1 MHAVNLGGSHYA
13 QYLGM
18 SAGIAALVLAL
29 QPLVTA
35 MVAAPLLGERLAR
48 PQWIGVALGLIGVA
62 LVVWHKIDLNALT
75 AGALI
80 AVTIALVAITAGTLY
95 QRILCP
101 AVDLRAASVVQFV
114 ASFVVLA
121 PLAVWVEDFRY
132 VPAWPMFGAIAFLVI
147 FASILAVNALHTL
160 MRRGEATRVTS
171 LLYLTPII
179 AVALEW
185 AHVRRPADAADH
197 DRHRRHLRRRGDGGV
212 AAARGPERAMTLRMR
227 HIMVFIVLTHTSFGA
242 ARLTGT
248 LYALSNKASA
258 FTVGVQMA
266 LFALVPA
273 LLAVRA
279 GRWLDTSGPF
289 RPLLLGTSLMTAGAL
304 LPALF
309 PYEVADIAPLLV
321 ASALLGTGFMYVQ
334 ITAQHV
340 VGSLAAPDRRP
351 AAFSMLAL
359 AFSTSGLIAPV
370 GSGFLIDSIGHRAT
384 LACDLPAAR
393 RSASGCCCAARAPAA
408 PHAAAG
414 RERGRQSVRPVPRAR
429 GAARAD
435 HRAA

>member
-1 MHAVNLGGSHYA
+1 
-13 QYLGM
+13 
-18 SAGIAALVLAL
+18 
-29 QPLVTA
+29 
-35 MVAAPLLGERLAR
+35 
-48 PQWIGVALGLIGVA
+48 
-62 LVVWHKIDLNALT
+62 
-75 AGALI
+75 
-80 AVTIALVAITAGTLY
+80 
-95 QRILCP
+95 
-101 AVDLRAASVVQFV
+101 
-114 ASFVVLA
+114 
-121 PLAVWVEDFRY
+121 
-132 VPAWPMFGAIAFLVI
+132 
-147 FASILAVNALHTL
+147 
-160 MRRGEATRVTS
+160 
-171 LLYLTPII
+171 
-179 AVALEW
+179 
-185 AHVRRPADAADH
+185 
-197 DRHRRHLRRRGDGGV
+197 
-212 AAARGPERAMTLRMR
+212 MTLRMR

-289 RPLLLGTSLMTAGAL
+289 RPLLLGTALMTAGAL
-304 LPALF
+304 LPALI

-384 LACDLPAAR
+384 LACIFLLLAGGLGLLLLQRARLPQPPPRRDDQMAGNPFELFRVAEVRHVLIVSGMISMAWDLQTFMIPVYGTSVGLSATQIGMIIGAFAAATFVIRLAMPALSR
-393 RSASGCCCAARAPAA
+393 RYREWQVLVFTLVTSGIAYGLMPLFDSMIPLMVVMFLLGLGLGSAQPNVMSLLHDRSPEGRVGEALGLRTIVMNSSHVVLPLVIGAFGTVLGAAPAFWLMA
-408 PHAAAG
+408 TAMLGGGWSAHRWTRKGHG
-414 RERGRQSVRPVPRAR
+414 RS
-429 GAARAD
+429 
-435 HRAA
+435 

>member
-1 MHAVNLGGSHYA
+1 MA
-13 QYLGM
+13 
-18 SAGIAALVLAL
+18 
-29 QPLVTA
+29 
-35 MVAAPLLGERLAR
+35 
-48 PQWIGVALGLIGVA
+48 
-62 LVVWHKIDLNALT
+62 
-75 AGALI
+75 
-80 AVTIALVAITAGTLY
+80 
-95 QRILCP
+95 
-101 AVDLRAASVVQFV
+101 
-114 ASFVVLA
+114 
-121 PLAVWVEDFRY
+121 
-132 VPAWPMFGAIAFLVI
+132 
-147 FASILAVNALHTL
+147 
-160 MRRGEATRVTS
+160 
-171 LLYLTPII
+171 
-179 AVALEW
+179 
-185 AHVRRPADAADH
+185 
-197 DRHRRHLRRRGDGGV
+197 
-212 AAARGPERAMTLRMR
+212 LRMR

-289 RPLLLGTSLMTAGAL
+289 RPLLLGTALMTAGAL

-370 GSGFLIDSIGHRAT
+370 ASGFLIDSIGHRAT
-384 LACDLPAAR
+384 LACIFLLLASGLALLLMQRARLPQPPPRRDDQVAGNPFELFRVAEVRHVLIVSGMISMAWDLQTFLIPVYGTSVGL
-393 RSASGCCCAARAPAA
+393 SASQIGMIIGAFAAATFVIRLAMPALSRRYREWQVLVFTLLTSGVAYGLMPLFDSVVPLMVVMFLLGLGLGSAQPNVMSLLHDRSPEGRVGEALGLRTIVMNSSHVVLPLVIGAFGTVLGAAPAFWLMA
-408 PHAAAG
+408 TAMLGGGWTAHRWTRDGHGG
-414 RERGRQSVRPVPRAR
+414 R
-429 GAARAD
+429 
-435 HRAA
+435 

>member
-1 MHAVNLGGSHYA
+1 MA
-13 QYLGM
+13 
-18 SAGIAALVLAL
+18 
-29 QPLVTA
+29 
-35 MVAAPLLGERLAR
+35 
-48 PQWIGVALGLIGVA
+48 
-62 LVVWHKIDLNALT
+62 
-75 AGALI
+75 
-80 AVTIALVAITAGTLY
+80 
-95 QRILCP
+95 
-101 AVDLRAASVVQFV
+101 
-114 ASFVVLA
+114 
-121 PLAVWVEDFRY
+121 
-132 VPAWPMFGAIAFLVI
+132 
-147 FASILAVNALHTL
+147 
-160 MRRGEATRVTS
+160 
-171 LLYLTPII
+171 
-179 AVALEW
+179 
-185 AHVRRPADAADH
+185 
-197 DRHRRHLRRRGDGGV
+197 
-212 AAARGPERAMTLRMR
+212 LRMR

-248 LYALSNKASA
+248 LYALANKASA

-289 RPLLLGTSLMTAGAL
+289 RPLLLGTALMTTGAL

-370 GSGFLIDSIGHRAT
+370 ASGFLIDSIGHRAT
-384 LACDLPAAR
+384 LACIFLLLASGLALLLMQRARLPRPPPRSDDQVAGNPFELFRVAEVRHVLIVSGMISMAWDLQTFLIPVYGTSVGL
-393 RSASGCCCAARAPAA
+393 SASQIGMIIGAFAAATFVIRLAMPALSRRYREWQVLVFTLLTSGVAYGLMPLFDSVVPLMVVMFLLGLGLGSAQPNVMSLLHDRSPEGRVGEALGLRTIVMNSSHVVLPLVIGAFGTVLGAAPAFWLMA
-408 PHAAAG
+408 TAMLGGGWTAHRWTRDGHDG
-414 RERGRQSVRPVPRAR
+414 R
-429 GAARAD
+429 
-435 HRAA
+435 

>member
-1 MHAVNLGGSHYA
+1 
-13 QYLGM
+13 
-18 SAGIAALVLAL
+18 
-29 QPLVTA
+29 
-35 MVAAPLLGERLAR
+35 
-48 PQWIGVALGLIGVA
+48 
-62 LVVWHKIDLNALT
+62 
-75 AGALI
+75 
-80 AVTIALVAITAGTLY
+80 
-95 QRILCP
+95 
-101 AVDLRAASVVQFV
+101 
-114 ASFVVLA
+114 
-121 PLAVWVEDFRY
+121 
-132 VPAWPMFGAIAFLVI
+132 
-147 FASILAVNALHTL
+147 
-160 MRRGEATRVTS
+160 
-171 LLYLTPII
+171 
-179 AVALEW
+179 
-185 AHVRRPADAADH
+185 
-197 DRHRRHLRRRGDGGV
+197 
-212 AAARGPERAMTLRMR
+212 MTLRMR

-279 GRWLDTSGPF
+279 GRWLDTSGPL

-304 LPALF
+304 LPALI

-384 LACDLPAAR
+384 LACIFLLLAGGLGLLLVQRARLPQPPPRRDDQLAGNPFELFRVAEVRHVLIVSGLISMAWDLQTFMIPVYGTSVGLSATQIGMIIGAFAAATFVIRLAMPALSR
-393 RSASGCCCAARAPAA
+393 RYREWQVLVFTLVTSGFAYGLMPLFDSMIPLMVVMFLLGLGLGSAQPNVMSLLHDRSPEGRVGEALGLRTIVMNSSHVVLPLVIGAFGTVLGAAPAFWLMA
-408 PHAAAG
+408 TAMLGGGWSAHRWTREGHG
-414 RERGRQSVRPVPRAR
+414 RS
-429 GAARAD
+429 
-435 HRAA
+435 